1 MVADMVADI
10 VVVMFPFCQFL
21 RVITKRRDN
30 IVADMEVDMVADKV
44 TDMEVDMV
52 ADMEEDMVADMVA
65 DMEVDMMADIVATIF
80 FLSRTSFTPK
90 FFELKLTPSCASS
103 KICELSL
110 LLLLCLFFPLNSLF
124 SFCQDCH
131 LHLDPLVS
139 LSTWGD
145 PSLSFVCLLMIS
157 KETFRWT
164 SCSDPP
170 LSCSSPSSS
179 QSTWTSSSSR
189 STSPPS
195 LIKVAT
201 HIIVIPFVIIAIENS
216 TLNIIFFITTFVRKS
231 QSSGV

>member
-1 MVADMVADI
+1 
-10 VVVMFPFCQFL
+10 
-21 RVITKRRDN
+21 
-30 IVADMEVDMVADKV
+30 
-44 TDMEVDMV
+44 
-52 ADMEEDMVADMVA
+52 
-65 DMEVDMMADIVATIF
+65 MMADIVATIF
-80 FLSRTSFTPK
+80 FLSRTSLTPK
-90 FFELKLTPSCASS
+90 IFEPKLAPSCASS

-145 PSLSFVCLLMIS
+145 PSLSFICLIMIS

-170 LSCSSPSSS
+170 LSFSSPSSS

-201 HIIVIPFVIIAIENS
+201 QHHLHQFCQKKPVLGRLKASWCYIIIYQEE
-216 TLNIIFFITTFVRKS
+216 
-231 QSSGV
+231 